1 MSIWLLQ
8 CVTPPPC
15 ETWNLKD
22 WAWTTVASVQPQLHW
37 LQRTM
42 GSEFTCTY
50 FLWYNAVSC
59 LLPFHIPGRYWWN
72 STWAKDWDWGFQT
85 LLSEHLDLEFL
96 YVRYF
101 MTSPTCINTWV
112 FESLQVFCELWNG
125 KNEHFSNFSKL
136 SIFHLLCF
144 STIWEIVFLLV
155 VNHISE

>member
-101 MTSPTCINTWV
+101 MTSPTCINTYLLEYLKACRCFASYEMV
-112 FESLQVFCELWNG
+112 KMNTFQILASSPYFIFSVSQPYERLSFC
-125 KNEHFSNFSKL
+125 
-136 SIFHLLCF
+136 
-144 STIWEIVFLLV
+144 
-155 VNHISE
+155 